1 MNRCMAFECL
11 EGRHLLAAGPMS
23 AGEQHFNELINW
35 VRAHPAEAAQ
45 RYGAGLNDGLSPGTI
60 TADPKPP
67 LARNTQ
73 LRDAISGH
81 VADLLK
87 TNTFSHTGSNGS
99 TLSQRL
105 SAAGYT
111 SFLSA
116 GENLAW
122 WGVSGGSLPDLREV
136 ADNLVEVLFK
146 SPSHRQALM
155 NPGYLEVGSAIV
167 TGPYTQNNVTYNAG
181 IGGENFGK
189 RAGDVFLTGVGCRT
203 RRTDVAICDVTTA
216 ISGAAL
222 TATRVSDQ
230 LQKQT
235 TTSSTGGYDLQLP
248 NGTWSLHIEGGGL
261 PEPIDV
267 SGVTISG
274 QNVKW
279 DFQPVVSTRW
289 KNPVNALDVDKD
301 RRVAPIDVLVILN
314 ELNANG
320 AHALPYVATPPT
332 YYLDTNGDNYVSPAD
347 ALAVINHLNA
357 VGSGEGE
364 NSRARSPLAESPGSR
379 VLTPGLPN
387 SLPVDQ
393 LSAGWESMAFHAAA
407 VDAICAGHGDLPRL
421 MDLDDDVFGW
431 EIAPL

>member
-1 MNRCMAFECL
+1 
-11 EGRHLLAAGPMS
+11 MS
-23 AGEQHFNELINW
+23 TFEQHFHELINW
-35 VRAHPAEAAQ
+35 ARAHPTEAAQ
-45 RYGAGLNDGLSPGTI
+45 RYEAGLNDGLPANTI
-60 TADPKPP
+60 TTDPKPP
-67 LARNTQ
+67 LARNAQ

-105 SAAGYT
+105 TAAGYT
-111 SFLSA
+111 PFLTA

-122 WGVSGGSLPDLREV
+122 WGVTGSSLPDLREV
-136 ADNLVEVLFK
+136 ANNLVEVLFQ
-146 SPSHRQALM
+146 SASHRQALM

-216 ISGAAL
+216 ISGATL
-222 TATRVSDQ
+222 TATRGSDQ

-248 NGTWSLHIEGGGL
+248 TGTWSLHIEGGGL

-267 SGVTISG
+267 SGITISG

-289 KNPVNALDVDKD
+289 KNPVNAMDVDKD
-301 RRVAPIDVLVILN
+301 RRVAPIDVLIILN
-314 ELNANG
+314 ELNAKG
-320 AHALPYVATPPT
+320 THSLPYVATPPT
-332 YYLDTNGDNYVSPAD
+332 YYIDTNGDNYVSPAD

-357 VGSGEGE
+357 SGSGEGE
-364 NSRARSPLAESPGSR
+364 SSSAIAPSSRSLMAE
-379 VLTPGLPN
+379 LPT
-387 SLPVDQ
+387 SLPTGQ
-393 LSAGWESMAFHAAA
+393 SSAERMSPSTAYAAA
-407 VDAICAGHGDLPRL
+407 IDTICAGHDDRPRL
-421 MDLDDDVFGW
+421 MDLDDEVFGW